1 MRSFRART
9 DSDAPMSARRF
20 SAAAPGVPTAVLRLA
35 LVALALMV
43 IALAML
49 ATR

>member
-1 MRSFRART
+1 MKSFRAGT
-9 DSDAPMSARRF
+9 DPDAPMSARRF

-35 LVALALMV
+35 LVALALMAL
-43 IALAML
+43 ALAML